1 MRAASGPP
9 AEAWLRFSL
18 FTKTSCAA
26 HEVLVCSA
34 SMYVLGRVWR
44 RRASEF
50 GPRAKTWASCNVLE
64 IRVTRLAQHLLAPLY
79 AGALTPPLNPPF
91 RGLHSRGPR
100 GSFARNTEFFN
111 INSGHVPSSDV
122 EFPVLIFTH
131 RRLFKYKT
139 RQTGISAFGG
149 TKSTNRAP
157 AL

>member
-1 MRAASGPP
+1 MRAASRPP

-79 AGALTPPLNPPF
+79 AGALPPPLNPPF

-100 GSFARNTEFFN
+100 GSFTRNTEFLNMNLKFMSESFEYERFRMRVKYFTTRHESPATCGKN
-111 INSGHVPSSDV
+111 Q
-122 EFPVLIFTH
+122 VL
-131 RRLFKYKT
+131 
-139 RQTGISAFGG
+139 
-149 TKSTNRAP
+149 
-157 AL
+157 